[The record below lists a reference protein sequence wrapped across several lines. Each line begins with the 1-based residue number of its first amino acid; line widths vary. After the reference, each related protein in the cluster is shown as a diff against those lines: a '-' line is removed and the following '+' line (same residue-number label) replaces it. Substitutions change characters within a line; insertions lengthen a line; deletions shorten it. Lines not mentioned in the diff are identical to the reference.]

1 LSVSYRSRKKSLRVA
16 SVSGLYGGAGS
27 LALLRVILKGMFNRL
42 SILLISFFILIGQ
55 APAQSHPGIQQVEFV
70 SSYSEV
76 YPGQKFTAGVR
87 FILEPEWHV
96 YWVNPGDSGLP
107 PTFEWSDSLD
117 FVVGEIA
124 WPLPERIPV
133 AHLVNFG
140 YEGEVYF
147 PFEITLDSELA
158 IGDTVHAMLLVDWLV
173 CKEDCLPGSQE
184 FEISFETVAAESV
197 VSTQFKDP
205 LINAVA
211 DSPHSLELL
220 EIESW
225 TEDGQLVL
233 SLEELPGVD
242 RELEYFFPEQQGIIR
257 YAATQQEITEN
268 DLRYLRIPLATN
280 APEPPFAM
288 RGLLSHFSLDKKERK
303 ALMVVSTVNDSR
315 EDQPIGFVGNL
326 WQVLLFGF
334 LGGLILNL
342 MPCVFPVISI
352 KVFSFI
358 SHARSNPAATKIHGL
373 LFGAGVISS
382 FWVLALALVLLRASG
397 QTLGWGFQLQ
407 SPWFIWGM
415 CFLFV
420 ALALNL
426 LGVFEVGGKLQQ
438 IGGKVKTSSGYSGS
452 FLTGVLATIVASP
465 CTAPFMATALSV
477 ALFMPIHLSLLVF
490 TALGAGMAAPY
501 VLLSFFPELVSR
513 LPKGGQWL
521 ITLKQLMAFPLLAT
535 VVWLFSVYVR
545 QVNAGALISLVAA
558 LLLFSLALFI
568 YGASRS
574 WRSGRSIGLL
584 FAVTL
589 GLVAF
594 YWGAPGENIDQKQEQ
609 GSVELVDG
617 REGSYDEYGLFWLKF
632 SPEVVT
638 ELQEDGEPVFI
649 DFTAQWCITCLANKR
664 LVFSS
669 REVREFIGDKNIRLV
684 KADWTSLDDEITE
697 ALAGYGRSGVPF
709 NVLYPGGQN
718 VEEPVEFPSLL
729 TPGLV
734 LRVFREHLE

>member
-1 LSVSYRSRKKSLRVA
+1 M
-16 SVSGLYGGAGS
+16 
-27 LALLRVILKGMFNRL
+27 GMFNRL
-42 SILLISFFILIGQ
+42 SILLLSFFILIGQ

-76 YPGQKFTAGVR
+76 SPGQKFIAGVR
-87 FILEPEWHV
+87 FVLEPHWHV

-117 FVVGEIA
+117 FTVGEIA

-133 AHLVNFG
+133 AHMVNFG

-147 PFEITLDSELA
+147 PFEITLDSNLA

-184 FEISFETVAAESV
+184 FEIDFKVVATESI
-197 VSTQFKDP
+197 VSTKYKDP
-205 LINAVA
+205 LDSAVSN
-211 DSPHSLELL
+211 SPHSLELL

-233 SLEELPGVD
+233 SLDELPGAD

-257 YAATQQEITEN
+257 YAATQEEITEN
-268 DLRYLRIPLATN
+268 GSRYLKIPLATN
-280 APEPPFAM
+280 APEPPFAI
-288 RGLLSHFSLDKKERK
+288 RGLLSHYTLDKEDRK
-303 ALMVVSTVNDSR
+303 ALMLVSTVNDNR
-315 EDQPIGFVGNL
+315 EDQPVSVGFVGNL

-358 SHARSNPAATKIHGL
+358 SHARNDPAATKIHGL
-373 LFGAGVISS
+373 LFGAGVIAS
-382 FWVLALALVLLRASG
+382 FWVLALALVALRASG

-407 SPWFIWGM
+407 SPWFIWAM

-477 ALFMPIHLSLLVF
+477 ALFMPVHLSLLVF

-501 VLLSFFPELVSR
+501 VLLSFFPALVSR

-521 ITLKQLMAFPLLAT
+521 VTLKQLMAFPLLAT

-545 QVNAGALISLVAA
+545 QVNSGALISLVAA

-574 WRSGRSIGLL
+574 WRRGRSVGLL
-584 FAVTL
+584 LAVVFA
-589 GLVAF
+589 LVAF
-594 YWGAPGENIDQKQEQ
+594 YWGAPGKVTEQ
-609 GSVELVDG
+609 QREKSSVELVDG
-617 REGSYDEYGLFWLKF
+617 REGSYDEHGLFWLNF
-632 SPEVVT
+632 SPQVLS
-638 ELQEDGEPVFI
+638 ELKEDEEPVFV

-669 REVREFIGDKNIRLV
+669 REVREYIRDKNIRLV

-697 ALAGYGRSGVPF
+697 ALADYGRSGVPF
-709 NVLYPGGQN
+709 NVLYPGGQE
-718 VEEPVEFPSLL
+718 VEPVEFPSLL

-734 LRVFREHLE
+734 LRVLREHLD